1 MDGYGVVTVSK
12 DSQDGI
18 AVSFPYD
25 PKLVAKVKTIEG
37 RKWHKEEK
45 YWSFLNTDETLKKI
59 LKAFEDEEIHLD
71 PVLKINIPTHAIA
84 KHPEQSEETPKQSQN
99 ERLVQT
105 FSAHDFDDFRRELV
119 SRKYSYKTVKSY
131 VYYNKDFL
139 TFANKQPSKIND
151 NDIKDYLLYLAEE
164 REYNGPQNLD
174 RVLSYTWEQN

>member
-59 LKAFEDEEIHLD
+59 
-71 PVLKINIPTHAIA
+71 
-84 KHPEQSEETPKQSQN
+84 
-99 ERLVQT
+99 
-105 FSAHDFDDFRRELV
+105 
-119 SRKYSYKTVKSY
+119 
-131 VYYNKDFL
+131 
-139 TFANKQPSKIND
+139 
-151 NDIKDYLLYLAEE
+151 
-164 REYNGPQNLD
+164 
-174 RVLSYTWEQN
+174 